1 MKPWRIAEVVKRIAM
16 KVEFSSTWHDGIV
29 QPVESLYLR
38 RESLGRGGLL
48 LTYSVWCVESQGGE

>member
-1 MKPWRIAEVVKRIAM
+1 MVKRIAM